1 MPENIGE
8 PLVNLIRIQRRRT
21 GLSQGELGSVL
32 GYRDENSVAK
42 HERFESV
49 PPFLIA
55 LGYEAI
61 FQVPITHLFPGLR
74 QTVGMGIEARLAELE
89 LTLRHKEAAG
99 IAAVLT
105 SQKLDWLTERKIF
118 GANQSAHDHDKN

>member
-1 MPENIGE
+1 MPENTGE
-8 PLVNLIRIQRRRT
+8 PLVNLIRIHRRKA
-21 GLSQGELGSVL
+21 GLSQGELGRVL
-32 GYRDENSVAK
+32 GYHDENSVAK

-61 FQVPITHLFPGLR
+61 FQIPVTHLFPGLK
-74 QTVGMGIEARLAELE
+74 QTVGIGIEARLAELE
-89 LTLRHKEAAG
+89 FTLRHKEAAR
-99 IAAVLT
+99 IATVLS

-118 GANQSAHDHDKN
+118 GANQPVHDYDQN